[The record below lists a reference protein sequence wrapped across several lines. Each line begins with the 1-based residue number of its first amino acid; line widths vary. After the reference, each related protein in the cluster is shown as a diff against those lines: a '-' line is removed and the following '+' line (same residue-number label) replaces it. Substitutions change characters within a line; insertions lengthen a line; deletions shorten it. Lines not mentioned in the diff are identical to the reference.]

1 MRRFNIA
8 PRQACAHCQ
17 QWHWP
22 PWGKVCMCVWG
33 LAGWAS
39 GSRQERIFPTAV
51 AIYLRLGPPGRSD
64 TNGITLTVGR
74 RVRRGVC
81 GEKKRGGEGE
91 GSMGRESLSGRNQS
105 SRRERK
111 GRTKELR
118 NENRYKRRGCDSRSE
133 WWREWEKREKEA
145 ADSGGGGGCG
155 WSAVINKCFPWLLL
169 RGEVTARV
177 QEGLCSRSRP
187 AELLWW

>member
-1 MRRFNIA
+1 MCPLPTMTLTPLRQGVHVCVGARRLGVRKLTGENL
-8 PRQACAHCQ
+8 PHRGSYL
-17 QWHWP
+17 P
-22 PWGKVCMCVWG
+22 
-33 LAGWAS
+33 AS
-39 GSRQERIFPTAV
+39 GSTWEVWHQWNYADSGTE
-51 AIYLRLGPPGRSD
+51 GKKRSLW
-64 TNGITLTVGR
+64 G
-74 RVRRGVC
+74 
-81 GEKKRGGEGE
+81 KKEGRGGEGE

-155 WSAVINKCFPWLLL
+155 WSAVIDKCFPWLLL

>member
-33 LAGWAS
+33 LAGWVS

-51 AIYLRLGPPGRSD
+51 AIYLRLGPLGRSD

-81 GEKKRGGEGE
+81 GKKKRGRGGRAKDLWGEKVYLEGINPAE
-91 GSMGRESLSGRNQS
+91 GSKNGEQRSWEMKIDTGE
-105 SRRERK
+105 EVV
-111 GRTKELR
+111 TVV
-118 NENRYKRRGCDSRSE
+118 SE

-145 ADSGGGGGCG
+145 ADLNMQTG
-155 WSAVINKCFPWLLL
+155 WRVWL
-169 RGEVTARV
+169 E
-177 QEGLCSRSRP
+177 RSDK
-187 AELLWW
+187 